1 MNTIKK
7 GSSGADV
14 AQWQKIIG
22 ANPDGNFGPATEG
35 LTIKWQK
42 THQLLA
48 DGVVG
53 PATWAVAIPRKVEPL
68 PKVLDENSIHVK
80 AKRALENYGLTPNES
95 MFTRAVAW
103 HETNDGLGW
112 KEGEG
117 KGSFN
122 MGAITTSQAG
132 PPNFRHKD
140 SRNDTGQVIEYTTW
154 FKGYPSF
161 EAGMRGLA
169 DFVLKPNVKAAIKNG
184 DFAAGAK
191 AMYMNKYYLGVHQRN
206 TPEGNAANVKD
217 YTNAVMKAVNTYTA
231 YTGEKIQKYGLIAKV
246 VGAIGLGIVV
256 IGGAVVAHK
265 NLRG

>member
-1 MNTIKK
+1 MNTIRK
-7 GSSGADV
+7 GSTGADV
-14 AQWQKIIG
+14 VQWQKIIG
-22 ANPDGNFGPATEG
+22 ANPDGNFGAATEG

-42 THQLLA
+42 AHQLVA

-53 PATWAVAIPRKVEPL
+53 PATWAVAVPRKVEPL
-68 PKVLDENSIHVK
+68 PKVLDENNIHVK

-122 MGAITTSQAG
+122 MGAITTTQAG
-132 PPNFRHKD
+132 PPNFQHKD
-140 SRNDTGQVIEYTTW
+140 SRNDTGQVIQYTTW

-169 DFVLKPNVKAAIKNG
+169 DFLLKPNVKAALKNG
-184 DFAAGAK
+184 DFAAAAK
-191 AMYMNKYYLGVHQRN
+191 AMYDNKYYLGVHQRN
-206 TPEGNAANVKD
+206 TPEGNAANVQD
-217 YTNAVMKAVNTYTA
+217 YTNAVMKAFNTFSKF
-231 YTGEKIQKYGLIAKV
+231 TGEKIQKSFLMKALGIIGLAGLAV
-246 VGAIGLGIVV
+246 VGAL
-256 IGGAVVAHK
+256 VAHK